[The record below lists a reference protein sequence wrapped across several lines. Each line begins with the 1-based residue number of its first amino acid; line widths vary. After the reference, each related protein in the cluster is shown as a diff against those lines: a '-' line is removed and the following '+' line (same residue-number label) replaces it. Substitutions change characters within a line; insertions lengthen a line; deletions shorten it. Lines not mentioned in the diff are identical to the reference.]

1 MRVEDLRLRFPLARG
16 LFGCVERYVKAG
28 DGVSFDLYRGET
40 LGLVGESGCGKAMV
54 GRAIYAPLRTR
65 RPDSLL
71 AAGDGRRGP
80 RSRMDQG
87 ALRGVRHHC
96 QMIFPDPYASLNPRR
111 NMLDIAGE
119 PLRLQGE
126 RNRAAG

>member
-1 MRVEDLRLRFPLARG
+1 
-16 LFGCVERYVKAG
+16 
-28 DGVSFDLYRGET
+28 
-40 LGLVGESGCGKAMV
+40 
-54 GRAIYAPLRTR
+54 
-65 RPDSLL
+65 
-71 AAGDGRRGP
+71 
-80 RSRMDQG
+80 MDQG

-96 QMIFPDPYASLNPRR
+96 QMLFQDPYASLNPRR